1 MTTIHRLAIVN
12 RGEPAM
18 RCIAAVKELNRESIQ
33 PIVAIVL
40 YTEPDAASWF
50 VREAHEAVLLG
61 PATSADA
68 DGHRGSTYLD
78 IDRLMAS
85 LRVARADSLWVGWGS
100 QTEYDRLAKACEL
113 AGIAFIGPPAQR
125 TLIGARR
132 TAAAGRKV
140 ST

>member
-68 DGHRGSTYLD
+68 DG
-78 IDRLMAS
+78 S
-85 LRVARADSLWVGWGS
+85 L
-100 QTEYDRLAKACEL
+100 
-113 AGIAFIGPPAQR
+113 
-125 TLIGARR
+125 ARR
-132 TAAAGRKV
+132 TESDGLAQTQV
-140 ST
+140 H